1 MPDLEFLGLSMHRIV
16 RDFVTLELNPQL
28 NFLWPALQL
37 SSEDLW
43 EGNGHYRGQVVCAEP
58 PGAHC
63 QRCHG
68 RPPGALL
75 PGLAFCAGPQASG

>member
-1 MPDLEFLGLSMHRIV
+1 MLSGQSPQEGRSASELWAMPELEFQGLSIHRIV

-43 EGNGHYRGQVVCAEP
+43 EVTEGTAWLVNRKM
-58 PGAHC
+58 
-63 QRCHG
+63 
-68 RPPGALL
+68 
-75 PGLAFCAGPQASG
+75 S